1 MYTKFISRFNTH
13 RTQLDIDKVLF
24 LKQSEQIPM
33 SKGSDMW
40 IFTSMYVYRRKDTTS
55 VYFRD
60 VLL

>member
-13 RTQLDIDKVLF
+13 GTQQDIDKVLF

-40 IFTSMYVYRRKDTTS
+40 IFTSYVCI
-55 VYFRD
+55 
-60 VLL
+60 